1 MTRFEEVQ
9 MRIAESARNFLDIY
23 NMQVFIEQFTLDRE
37 SRFFV
42 TLPQME
48 QPYTISA
55 VVSFL
60 YDTFQTSMSIYKQE
74 DDDELPYE
82 ESSLTLEFLI
92 KLPMMTGYPD
102 IDKIFAEIEQEFPDT
117 EPSLLV
123 RETISGSETTKEYEI
138 AYAYD
143 IADEDMSDV
152 ALYEEIFEELREML
166 ELVHNRTKFHIDSSW
181 YNEEDDP
188 PQRY

>member
-42 TLPQME
+42 TLPEME

-55 VVSFL
+55 VVSFM

-74 DDDELPYE
+74 DDDLPFE
-82 ESSLTLEFLI
+82 ESSLTLEFLV

-102 IDKIFAEIEQEFPDT
+102 IDKLFAEIEREYPDT
-117 EPSLLV
+117 EPSLLA
-123 RETISGSETTKEYEI
+123 RETVSGNEVTKEYEI

-152 ALYEEIFEELREML
+152 ALYEEIFEELRDIL
-166 ELVHNRTKFHIDSSW
+166 ELVYNRTKFYIDSSW
-181 YNEEDDP
+181 YNEEDEP

>member
-9 MRIAESARNFLDIY
+9 MRIAESARNFLDIF

-55 VVSFL
+55 VVSFM

-82 ESSLTLEFLI
+82 ESSLTLEVLI

-166 ELVHNRTKFHIDSSW
+166 ELAHSRTKFHIDSSW
-181 YNEEDDP
+181 YNEEDDT